1 MRLTSA
7 SAACAA
13 RYEATAHGQTERQV
27 NFHSMLPT
35 EAKNQQCATSK
46 TDPETLSKS
55 YPLDLVLE
63 AQPEMGDNALKP
75 QCRLY

>member
-1 MRLTSA
+1 
-7 SAACAA
+7 
-13 RYEATAHGQTERQV
+13 
-27 NFHSMLPT
+27 MLPT

-63 AQPEMGDNALKP
+63 AQLEIDNKVLME
-75 QCRLY
+75 QCRLYWVELSINKFKIIFISKI